1 MARIVLFCHSLRSD
15 WNHGN
20 AHFLRGVVG
29 ALQRRG
35 FAVAAFEP
43 EHGWSARNLVADLG
57 PSALDAWRTAYPDL
71 PVAAYDPMLF
81 DLDRALDG
89 ADLVLVHEWND
100 PALIARLAAGRRA
113 GARHLLLFHDTHHR
127 MVSAPGEMAE
137 LDLDGFDAVL
147 AFGET
152 LSAAYRRRGWGRNVF
167 TWHEGADLHVF
178 RPDPD
183 RPRQRDLVWVG
194 NWGDDERAA
203 ELQEFLVEP
212 AAALRLSALRLSAR
226 VHGVRYPAAA
236 RAALKSTG
244 IDYAGY
250 LANFRVP
257 QAFAEARMTV
267 HIPRRPYARMLPGIP
282 TIRMFE
288 ALACGIPLVSAP
300 WDDCENLFT
309 SGEDYLSARDGAE
322 MRRRLADLCADPA
335 LRADL
340 AARGR
345 ATVGARHSCAHRV
358 DELLGICSALGR
370 DLAAPPMAA
379 VP

>member
-1 MARIVLFCHSLRSD
+1 MSRVALFCHSLRSD

-20 AHFLRGVVG
+20 AHFLRGVVSE
-29 ALQRRG
+29 LQRRG
-35 FAVAAFEP
+35 FDVTAFEP
-43 EHGWSARNLVADLG
+43 ENSWSARNLVADLG
-57 PSALDAWRTAYPDL
+57 PAALAAWRAAYPDISL
-71 PVAAYDPMLF
+71 TTYEPARF

-89 ADLVLVHEWND
+89 ADLVLVHEWTD
-100 PALIARLAAGRRA
+100 PALVARLAARRRA

-127 MVSAPGEMAE
+127 MVSAPAEMAR

-147 AFGET
+147 AFGEA
-152 LSAAYRRRGWGRNVF
+152 LSAAYRRQGWGSAVF
-167 TWHEGADLHVF
+167 TWHEGADLRVF
-178 RPDPD
+178 RPAPD
-183 RPRQRDLVWVG
+183 RQLQRDLVWVG

-203 ELQEFLVEP
+203 ELREFLVEP
-212 AAALRLSALRLSAR
+212 VAALGLVAR

-236 RAALKSTG
+236 RAALAAAG

-257 QAFAEARMTV
+257 HAFAEARMTV

-300 WDDCENLFT
+300 WEDCEHLFT
-309 SGEDYLSARDGAE
+309 PGEDYLAARDGTA
-322 MRRRLADLCADPA
+322 MQRHLAALRADPA
-335 LRADL
+335 LRANL

-345 ATVGARHSCAHRV
+345 ATVVARHSCAHRV
-358 DELLGICSALGR
+358 DELLGICALLGR
-370 DLAAPPMAA
+370 DLAPPAMAA
-379 VP
+379 MAAIS